1 MGAVP
6 VGIGHTMKGT
16 GVQTMTEIETTA
28 NEIESGMS
36 MMILAGI
43 VGKEDARKAIPHSRG
58 HGLLG
63 VRG

>member
-1 MGAVP
+1 
-6 VGIGHTMKGT
+6 MKGT

-28 NEIESGMS
+28 NQIESGMS
-36 MMILAGI
+36 MMIFAGI